1 MTPRSW
7 RRCSSA
13 ARAPVRSP
21 FDGAARRRIL
31 WPGHSC
37 RSPPFHAANIG
48 PPTGLAGKLT
58 GDRILVK
65 NVSGGRELGRDVTN
79 DTTPESRV
87 GELVRHHLAGLSPA
101 ERKLARVL
109 LASYPIAGLESV
121 ARFAERA
128 GVSPP
133 TVTRFITKLGF
144 RGYPEFQEVLRHEV
158 QNRLSSPLERYRDEE
173 PGRGAGTLL
182 TDALD
187 VSRRNLQAT
196 VEQLSHHDFEEAV
209 GLLCDVRRRVL
220 VLGGRVSAQ
229 LARYLAG
236 QLHLLRPGIS
246 LVDAERSAPAQQLI
260 DLRKGDVLIVFDFR
274 RYQADTIE
282 SARVASTQGC
292 NVVLFTDPWLSPA
305 SAFARQV
312 LVTSVET
319 VGPFDSLVGA
329 TAVLEA
335 MVAAVLNRLGPRAQ
349 SRMQSLDRLRA
360 HDVINEGDAPT

>member
-1 MTPRSW
+1 M
-7 RRCSSA
+7 
-13 ARAPVRSP
+13 
-21 FDGAARRRIL
+21 D
-31 WPGHSC
+31 
-37 RSPPFHAANIG
+37 
-48 PPTGLAGKLT
+48 
-58 GDRILVK
+58 
-65 NVSGGRELGRDVTN
+65 RDVTN
-79 DTTPESRV
+79 DTTRDSRV
-87 GELVRHHLAGLSPA
+87 GELVRHRLASLSPA

-144 RGYPEFQEVLRHEV
+144 AGYPEFQEVLRHEV
-158 QNRLSSPLERYRDEE
+158 QARLSSPLARYRDEQ
-173 PGRGAGTLL
+173 PDQGAGSLL

-209 GLLCDVRRRVL
+209 ALVSDVRRRVL
-220 VLGGRVSAQ
+220 VLGGRVSSQ
-229 LARYLAG
+229 LARYLVG
-236 QLHLLRPGIS
+236 QLHLLRPGVS
-246 LVDAERSAPAQQLI
+246 LIDAERSAPAQQLI
-260 DLRKGDVLIVFDFR
+260 DVRKGDVVIVFDYR

-282 SARVASTQGC
+282 SARVAAAQGC
-292 NVVLFTDPWLSPA
+292 GIVLFTDPWLSPA

-329 TAVLEA
+329 TAVVEA

-349 SRMQSLDRLRA
+349 ARMRSLDRLRA
-360 HDVINEGDAPT
+360 RDVIGENDQPSS